1 VLGGITGQ
9 KKRVTTRTLP
19 RKKAVRR
26 AITEGQMPEQAADM
40 QAAQVRTGLTAY
52 L

>member
-1 VLGGITGQ
+1 MLGGITGQ